1 MKDSTKSS
9 FVLIGAGL
17 IMIAF
22 GIILLF
28 ISIIQWE
35 SVIDNLKPAGVAI
48 IILVSIA
55 LIAIGL
61 FLIIKFII

>member
-22 GIILLF
+22 GIIILF
-28 ISIIQWE
+28 ITITQWNAG
-35 SVIDNLKPAGVAI
+35 IDILKPTGMAI
-48 IILVSIA
+48 IISVAIA

>member
-9 FVLIGAGL
+9 YVLIAVGL
-17 IMIAF
+17 FMIAF
-22 GIILLF
+22 GVILLA
-28 ISIIQWE
+28 I
-35 SVIDNLKPAGVAI
+35 VITNWDVGIANLKPTGMAI
-48 IILVSIA
+48 TIIVSVV

>member
-1 MKDSTKSS
+1 MKDSTRSS

-22 GIILLF
+22 GIIILF
-28 ISIIQWE
+28 ITIIQWDAG
-35 SVIDNLKPAGVAI
+35 IANLKPTGMAI
-48 IILVSIA
+48 IIGVSIA